1 MTEHFHFHRILC
13 TFGLVAQ
20 LVKNPPAMQ
29 EDPVSIPGSGR
40 ALGEGNGN
48 PLQYSCLENPKN
60 RGAWRAT
67 VHGTAQSRTR
77 LFNFLSQSSMQL
89 IKNKASL
96 CTDAQQWKEQTA
108 QQYVH
113 DDPTCAKTHAY
124 TYVCACLRGHST
136 ARIHRPLFTRRR
148 THFSAFTLL
157 YNFCVLCLSVLRVEE
172 ATVPREANAL
182 RFGVLGLLVHNLQDH
197 LTSRRAALRGRVDTD
212 GLLGSTCILLPV
224 YVDPNKYMDG

>member
-77 LFNFLSQSSMQL
+77 LCNFLSQSSMQL

-108 QQYVH
+108 QQYVTMILRVLKH
-113 DDPTCAKTHAY
+113 MHIHTCAHAY
-124 TYVCACLRGHST
+124 EGT
-136 ARIHRPLFTRRR
+136 ALPGYTGPYLQ
-148 THFSAFTLL
+148 
-157 YNFCVLCLSVLRVEE
+157 
-172 ATVPREANAL
+172 
-182 RFGVLGLLVHNLQDH
+182 GGGLIFQ
-197 LTSRRAALRGRVDTD
+197 
-212 GLLGSTCILLPV
+212 LLPCCTISV
-224 YVDPNKYMDG
+224 SSVCLC

>member
-1 MTEHFHFHRILC
+1 MYLWASGSVGKESTC
-13 TFGLVAQ
+13 NAG
-20 LVKNPPAMQ
+20 
-29 EDPVSIPGSGR
+29 GSGFNPR
-40 ALGEGNGN
+40 VGKSPWRREWQPTSVCLPGE
-48 PLQYSCLENPKN
+48 PQEQRSL
-60 RGAWRAT
+60 A

-77 LFNFLSQSSMQL
+77 LCNFLSQSSMQL
-89 IKNKASL
+89 IKNKVIL

-108 QQYVH
+108 RQYVH
-113 DDPTCAKTHAY
+113 NDPTCAKTHAY

-157 YNFCVLCLSVLRVEE
+157 YNFCVPCLSVLRVEE

-224 YVDPNKYMDG
+224 YVDPNKHMDG